1 MSVLKGKQ
9 KINGNDLYY
18 EHYLHETSSKTILLI
33 HGFLSST
40 FSFRRLIP
48 LLCQEYNVISIDFPP
63 FGKSGKSTRYVY
75 SYNNIAKSILSL
87 LEQLHIREFVAIGH
101 SMGGQIT
108 LNIAYLRPD
117 FVEKVVLLCS
127 SGYLERSKQ
136 SLIYLSYLPFFHLF
150 VKRYLEKSGV
160 MKNLQNVVFNQ
171 QLIDEELFQGY
182 MEPFLNEEIFKGLA
196 RLLRH
201 REGDLSEEILHKI
214 ETPCLLIWG
223 EEDKVVP
230 LSIGKRL
237 QKDLKNSRLIVLS
250 ETGHLVPEERPKEV
264 FQHIVSFLQETEV
277 HVEA

>member
-87 LEQLHIREFVAIGH
+87 LEQLHIREFVVIGH
-101 SMGGQIT
+101 SMGGQLS

-117 FVEKVVLLCS
+117 LVKKVVLLCS

-150 VKRYLEKSGV
+150 IKRYLEKSGV

-171 QLIDEELFQGY
+171 QLIDEEMFQGY

-201 REGDLSEEILHKI
+201 REGDLSEEMLHKI